1 MLLYV
6 GVEAGERGVA
16 AHCGRAGGQAAADR
30 ESAHDAKQSPGR
42 AQVRT
47 PLPPH
52 KHTHPLP
59 LCIVMLLFSCVVYIY
74 FLLVSGR
81 DERDES
87 NRQMGELR
95 ERLQARENDN
105 ARELKR
111 REKTQKELQDVRS
124 KFDEEMKVEEQVRYI
139 TILHTYSLPTIL
151 ASQVD
156 R

>member
-1 MLLYV
+1 ML
-6 GVEAGERGVA
+6 
-16 AHCGRAGGQAAADR
+16 
-30 ESAHDAKQSPGR
+30 
-42 AQVRT
+42 
-47 PLPPH
+47 
-52 KHTHPLP
+52 
-59 LCIVMLLFSCVVYIY
+59 CVY

-139 TILHTYSLPTIL
+139 TTIQ
-151 ASQVD
+151 S
-156 R
+156 

>member
-1 MLLYV
+1 M
-6 GVEAGERGVA
+6 EE
-16 AHCGRAGGQAAADR
+16 QAAKLQLTENQLMTQNKVQDELR
-30 ESAHDAKQSPGR
+30 FD
-42 AQVRT
+42 
-47 PLPPH
+47 PPPTLH
-52 KHTHPLP
+52 R
-59 LCIVMLLFSCVVYIY
+59 LCSLLCYYFHVSCVY

-139 TILHTYSLPTIL
+139 TTIQSCSLPTFL
-151 ASQVD
+151 AK
-156 R
+156 